1 MIRFVPIDEKNYN
14 ESFKLSVF
22 DHQRSFVASNE
33 RSLAQAYI
41 YRNDVE
47 PYAIYEDAV
56 MVGFM
61 QIIPEEDD
69 PKCLYLWRFMIDQNH
84 QKKGYGKAA
93 LLQLIDMAK
102 TRNKYETLKL
112 SVEPENA
119 VAIHLYESIGFKANG
134 VIDDGEAEMVLPL
147 TMTNSL

>member
-1 MIRFVPIDEKNYN
+1 
-14 ESFKLSVF
+14 
-22 DHQRSFVASNE
+22 
-33 RSLAQAYI
+33 
-41 YRNDVE
+41 
-47 PYAIYEDAV
+47 

-93 LLQLIDMAK
+93 MLQLIDMAK
-102 TRNKYETLKL
+102 ARNKYETLKL

-119 VAIHLYESIGFKANG
+119 VAIHLYESFGFKANG

-147 TMTNSL
+147 TTTNSL